1 MTVSTLSDHI
11 TATRH
16 QVSAGVGGLVGSCSV
31 TFVRSVDCRHGP
43 LVPLLADIV
52 ILTITVTLTMVQR
65 GGVCITQDVVIA
77 FIDFTQK

>member
-16 QVSAGVGGLVGSCSV
+16 QVSAGVGGLVGNCSV

-52 ILTITVTLTMVQR
+52 ILTITATLTMVQ
-65 GGVCITQDVVIA
+65 GGGACITQDVVN
-77 FIDFTQK
+77 D